1 MSTANK
7 IFCVV
12 VVAALILAF
21 AGGLWYLQQPKT
33 VIDTDTLLVTREG
46 AITTV
51 CDLVGDEQY
60 HFRTVRVRRTDS
72 PTEPHRAITTN
83 TIEIEILPHGILKIT
98 DKTAGKVY
106 EIGRKAAL
114 FAR

>member
-7 IFCVV
+7 TFVV
-12 VVAALILAF
+12 AIVAALILAF
-21 AGGLWYLQQPKT
+21 VGGLWYLQQPKT
-33 VIDTDTLLVTREG
+33 VIDTDSLLVTREG
-46 AITTV
+46 NITTV
-51 CDLVGDEQY
+51 SDLVGDEQY
-60 HFRTVRVRRTDS
+60 HFRTVRIKRTDS
-72 PTEPHRAITTN
+72 PTEPRRAITTN

-98 DKTAGKVY
+98 DKTAGRVY